1 MKKAAHRRGCPAAA
15 AASFWRHFAAGQS
28 PDLRSRPPLN
38 KGACWGARRRGVPGR
53 RLPLRHETK
62 KARWY
67 TAGFSVWRSIRDLN
81 SGGAVNALSHFEG
94 RETAKTPYISAQVRI
109 KYVPKACKNGLFS
122 YLVICVRMT
131 LQLHFSRTGTIWAP
145 RAPFRT
151 RRTHE

>member
-1 MKKAAHRRGCPAAA
+1 MTG
-15 AASFWRHFAAGQS
+15 F
-28 PDLRSRPPLN
+28 
-38 KGACWGARRRGVPGR
+38 V
-53 RLPLRHETK
+53 RLTLPK
-62 KARWY
+62 CKN
-67 TAGFSVWRSIRDLN
+67 G
-81 SGGAVNALSHFEG
+81 FEG